1 MQQTT
6 AYNLELARLER
17 CIKQNICCLVSKNDP
32 LRSNVDRTYYFKQV
46 FLPIYK
52 FYTKYIHAALK
63 YLPFYVFT
71 LHLNLMIF
79 IFFLSPKHNRREETE
94 LNFFFHVLSRFSSFF
109 YFLRMER
116 SFIFSLPGF

>member
-1 MQQTT
+1 MCISIGHVLPAKSEVIKSHLSVGVQASHILNANMQQTT

-17 CIKQNICCLVSKNDP
+17 CIKQNICCLVSKKDP
-32 LRSNVDRTYYFKQV
+32 LRSNVDRTYYFNV

-79 IFFLSPKHNRREETE
+79 IFF
-94 LNFFFHVLSRFSSFF
+94 
-109 YFLRMER
+109 
-116 SFIFSLPGF
+116 